1 MPFRV
6 YSLSRAADSSA
17 IALEAQHLMRLRERL
32 GVAELLCV
40 AGARSIELYLAEAP
54 QSFPRNGVYAE
65 EARLL
70 LAGLSEIDR
79 ALVSKNTKCEPET
92 EKAALVHYFK
102 SALGWLPEGSRDEQH
117 AKAFRGAHAQAQK
130 HGLAGPQLNRLYERA
145 LWLTEKVRLETDF
158 FSPTASLATA
168 SLATALLEVAG
179 KIFGGLKDRTAL
191 VLGNNMEAARTA
203 QALREADIAGLLLCN
218 KVSHA
223 EDYLNSVLLETASA
237 ASFAPLADLILIF
250 EALHPQF
257 SDPGFI
263 RKFMAKRKR
272 APLLLADFTEGAAPV
287 AEFKKMYNLFF
298 FAREDLAKLV
308 DQEASGAGP
317 TENKIAAWIAS
328 EAENF
333 PQWLASPERFHFGR
347 MVGNSSRMQVVF
359 EMIARI
365 ARTDITVL
373 IQGESGTG
381 KELVAAAIHEAS
393 GRSRRPFVV
402 VNCGAIPES
411 LLESELF
418 GHVRGAFTGAITNK
432 KGLFEEAHM
441 GTIFLDEIGELPQ
454 QLQVKLLR
462 FLQDNVIRKVGGNA
476 NLQLDVRVLAAA
488 NRDLEEMA
496 AQGRFRSDLYYRLNV
511 IRLDLPP
518 LRERRDDLLVLARHF
533 LRKYSARMRKPER
546 ELSTEAREKILSYSW
561 PGNVRELENAMER
574 AVALSLGTVIGLE
587 ELPDNL
593 RQHPRVSSAKNARPT
608 LKEMEQRYI
617 LETVERCGNN
627 YDEAARV
634 LGIGRTTLWRK
645 LKEYQAQE

>member
-6 YSLSRAADSSA
+6 YSLTRALNSPVVEF
-17 IALEAQHLMRLRERL
+17 EARHLTRLREQL
-32 GVAELLCV
+32 GVAELVCL
-40 AGARSIELYLAEAP
+40 AGPRYLELYLADAP
-54 QSFPRNGVYAE
+54 QSFPANGVYAE
-65 EARLL
+65 EARLFL
-70 LAGLSEIDR
+70 VWLSDIDR
-79 ALVSKNTKCEPET
+79 TLVSKNLKCEPET
-92 EKAALVHYFK
+92 ERAALVHYFR
-102 SALGWLPEGSRDEQH
+102 SALGWLAEGSREEQH
-117 AKAFRGAHAQAQK
+117 AKTFRAAHAQAQK
-130 HGLAGPQLNRLYERA
+130 HGLLGAQLNRLYERA

-158 FSPTASLATA
+158 FSHTVSLA
-168 SLATALLEVAG
+168 ATLLEVAG
-179 KIFGGLKDRTAL
+179 KIFGGLKNRTAL
-191 VLGNNMEAARTA
+191 ILGNNMEAARTT

-218 KVSHA
+218 KVSQA
-223 EDYLNSVLLETASA
+223 EDYLNSVLLETASDA
-237 ASFAPLADLILIF
+237 TVAPLADLILIF
-250 EALHPQF
+250 ETLHPQF
-257 SDPGFI
+257 SDPRFI
-263 RKFMAKRKR
+263 QKLMTKRKR

-287 AEFKKMYNLFF
+287 VEFKKMYNLFF
-298 FAREDLAKLV
+298 FARADLARLV
-308 DQEASGAGP
+308 DQEATTREQ
-317 TENKIAAWIAS
+317 TENKIAKWIAN
-328 EAENF
+328 EAEGF
-333 PQWLASPERFHFGR
+333 RQWLASEERFHFGR
-347 MVGNSSRMQVVF
+347 MVGNSAQMQSVF

-365 ARTDITVL
+365 AHTDITVL

-381 KELVAAAIHEAS
+381 KELVAAAVHESS
-393 GRSRRPFVV
+393 GRARRPFVV

-476 NLQLDVRVLAAA
+476 NVQLDVRVLAAT
-488 NRDLEEMA
+488 NRDLEEMVA
-496 AQGRFRSDLYYRLNV
+496 EGKFRSDLYYRLNV

-533 LRKYSARMRKPER
+533 LRKYSGRMRRPAA
-546 ELSTEAREKILSYSW
+546 ELSSAAQEKILNHSW

-574 AVALSLGTVIGLE
+574 AVALSLGTEINVE
-587 ELPDNL
+587 ELPDNM
-593 RQHPRVSSAKNARPT
+593 RPRAATPSTNNARAS

-617 LETVERCGNN
+617 LETVEHCGNN

>member
-6 YSLSRAADSSA
+6 YSISRATNSSP
-17 IALEAQHLMRLRERL
+17 LEFEVQPLMRLREQL
-32 GVAELLCV
+32 GVAELLCLV
-40 AGARSIELYLAEAP
+40 GPRSIELYLADASP
-54 QSFPRNGVYAE
+54 SFPRNGVYVDE
-65 EARLL
+65 TQPI
-70 LAGLSEIDR
+70 LAWLAEIDR
-79 ALVSKNTKCEPET
+79 ALVSQNMKCET
-92 EKAALVHYFK
+92 QTDKAALTHYFR

-117 AKAFRGAHAQAQK
+117 AKAFREAHLAAQK
-130 HGLAGPQLNRLYERA
+130 QALLGEQINRLYERA

-158 FSPTASLATA
+158 FSTSTSLATT
-168 SLATALLEVAG
+168 LIEVAG
-179 KIFGGLKDRTAL
+179 KIFGGLKNRSAL
-191 VLGNNMEAARTA
+191 ILGNNMEATRTA

-218 KVSHA
+218 KTAQA
-223 EDYLNSVLLETASA
+223 EDYLNSVLLETASE
-237 ASFAPLADLILIF
+237 SSVAPLADLILIF

-257 SDPGFI
+257 TDARFI
-263 RKFMAKRKR
+263 QKLMAKRKR
-272 APLLLADFTEGAAPV
+272 APLLLADFTAGSAPS

-298 FAREDLAKLV
+298 FAREDLSKLIA
-308 DQEASGAGP
+308 QEASLREQ
-317 TENKIAAWIAS
+317 TENKIAAWIEHETES
-328 EAENF
+328 F
-333 PQWLASPERFHFGR
+333 RQWLASEERFHFNR
-347 MVGNSSRMQVVF
+347 MVGSSAQMQALF

-381 KELVAAAIHEAS
+381 KELVAAAVHEAS
-393 GRSRRPFVV
+393 GRSRRSFVV

-418 GHVRGAFTGAITNK
+418 GHVRGAFTGAISNK

-454 QLQVKLLR
+454 PLQVKLLR

-476 NLQLDVRVLAAA
+476 NVQIDVRVIAAT
-488 NRDLEEMA
+488 NRDLEEMVA
-496 AQGRFRSDLYYRLNV
+496 EGKFRSDLYYRLNV

-518 LRERRDDLLVLARHF
+518 LRERAEDILVLAQHF
-533 LRKYSARMRKPER
+533 LRKYAARMRKPVAA
-546 ELSTEAREKILSYSW
+546 LSKEAIHKLRNYAW
-561 PGNVRELENAMER
+561 PGNVRELENALER
-574 AVALSLGTVIGLE
+574 AVALSLDHEISAT

-593 RQHPRVSSAKNARPT
+593 RAQRAPITSNSTRPT

-617 LETVERCGNN
+617 LETVEHCGNN

-645 LKEYQAQE
+645 LKEYQAQPE